1 MASTSASVRH
11 PALSTL
17 EKTTVGVYVLILLAL
32 LYEQFGLFGGLF
44 PPIGLIQMI
53 VVVPALIGFAI
64 RQRWLL
70 VVTIVLLVLDLL
82 YSVPYIVG
90 DLGRPENTGPFV
102 WTLIALP
109 LYVAG
114 IVLAAILFMRK
125 LPARA

>member
-1 MASTSASVRH
+1 MATTSASARH

-17 EKTTVGVYVLILLAL
+17 EKTAVGVYVVILLAL

-44 PPIGLIQMI
+44 PPIGLNQMI
-53 VVVPALIGFAI
+53 VVIPALIGFAV

-82 YSVPYIVG
+82 SSVPYIVG
-90 DLGRPENTGPFV
+90 DLSHPENTGPFV

-109 LYVAG
+109 LYLAG

-125 LPARA
+125 LPSKG